1 MDASRVGLPPKS
13 VYIMPKITRHG
24 DSLQFRTDVAT
35 NWPPLLAIGGI
46 HDLIRALPGFTI
58 DNVSALSA
66 EELVTQRELKVQETE
81 ESGRRSLQ
89 AFVDCIKGADS
100 HVSVLLAAYEAASAD
115 GSQSPQTTA
124 PLAPQMLSDAEE
136 ESEPRQNAKA
146 NSLADQ
152 GLEFNATPTRG
163 DDDDT
168 SARR

>member
-46 HDLIRALPGFTI
+46 HDLIRALPRFTL

-66 EELVTQRELKVQETE
+66 EELVRQRELKMQETE

-89 AFVDCIKGADS
+89 AFVNRIKGADS
-100 HVSVLLAAYEAASAD
+100 HVSVFLATQEGVSVNDSQTPPTNDPMVSEQRPAGSVNSTGREQNDPMD
-115 GSQSPQTTA
+115 GLANQGLGSHVNTTRD
-124 PLAPQMLSDAEE
+124 DAENV
-136 ESEPRQNAKA
+136 RK
-146 NSLADQ
+146 
-152 GLEFNATPTRG
+152 
-163 DDDDT
+163 
-168 SARR
+168 